1 MLEILAIATLA
12 ILIACA
18 AAALYGFTQL
28 MAIFREAE
36 AATSRAEFR
45 TAKAADNITQAQ
57 REGTSQLL
65 EAIKQ
70 LPQKGK
76 PGRKPGSS
84 TGAKRGPKPKAVPT
98 LQVVEQPRPDPQDVP
113 APLAPPASS

>member
-1 MLEILAIATLA
+1 MMEILAIATLVL
-12 ILIACA
+12 LIACA

-36 AATSRAEFR
+36 AAISRAEFR
-45 TAKAADNITQAQ
+45 SAKAADDITQAQ

-84 TGAKRGPKPKAVPT
+84 TGAKRGPKPKVAPT
-98 LQVVEQPRPDPQDVP
+98 LQVVEQPRPDVP
-113 APLAPPASS
+113 AVAAPLAPPASS